1 LKRNSRIYFEITSE
15 NNKKPQTQKMFKKVK
30 TNQALEMYVTQV
42 LAHEK
47 LR

>member
-1 LKRNSRIYFEITSE
+1 
-15 NNKKPQTQKMFKKVK
+15 MFKKVK